1 MAALSTVQDFV
12 GEARVLL
19 LDEVP
24 PYRYQDSDLVTGLN
38 MSLLEA
44 RKTRPDLF
52 LTTSPIGSVPS
63 YSAVDTTVVTIDP
76 QYSVPLVYY
85 MCGNAQMRDEESTQ
99 DSRAGAFMAMFKQA
113 MTGAV

>member
-24 PYRYQDSDLVTGLN
+24 PFRYPDSDLLVGLN

-44 RKTRPDLF
+44 RRLRADLF
-52 LTTSPIGSVPS
+52 LTTSPIGSVPT
-63 YSAVDTTVVTIDP
+63 YTTIDNTPVAMDP
-76 QYSVPLVYY
+76 QHSVALVYY
-85 MCGNAQMRDEESTQ
+85 ICGNAQMRDEESTQ
-99 DSRAGAFMAMFKQA
+99 DSRAGAFMAMFKNF